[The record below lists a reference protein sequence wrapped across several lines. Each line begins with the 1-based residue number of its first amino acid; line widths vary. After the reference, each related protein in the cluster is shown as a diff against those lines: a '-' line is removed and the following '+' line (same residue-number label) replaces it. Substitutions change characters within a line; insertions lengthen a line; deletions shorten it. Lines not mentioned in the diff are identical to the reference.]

1 MSVGL
6 SSLPYDPFSE
16 YFKDARPIRVYGT
29 EALPHGN
36 RASIKQA
43 EFTYG
48 LMMHMSTALGVNCT
62 YCHNSRSFSSWD
74 GPPQRATAWHG
85 INMVRDINVN
95 YIEPL
100 QPSFPASRLGEMGD
114 PLKTNCGT
122 CHQGAYKPLYGAQM
136 LKDYPELSAPGA
148 SAATVAAQQAMTG
161 SLKGVLARLLFAV
174 NKSEFTPEAST
185 MLADVAAALA
195 KNPAVKIDLSGYA
208 DRTGNT
214 VRNVELAKQ
223 RAIAVRDALKA
234 AGVAED
240 RINLKK
246 PEFAVGGTS
255 DESRR
260 VDVIVSG

>member
-1 MSVGL
+1 
-6 SSLPYDPFSE
+6 
-16 YFKDARPIRVYGT
+16 
-29 EALPHGN
+29 
-36 RASIKQA
+36 
-43 EFTYG
+43 
-48 LMMHMSTALGVNCT
+48 
-62 YCHNSRSFSSWD
+62 
-74 GPPQRATAWHG
+74 
-85 INMVRDINVN
+85 
-95 YIEPL
+95 
-100 QPSFPASRLGEMGD
+100 
-114 PLKTNCGT
+114 
-122 CHQGAYKPLYGAQM
+122 
-136 LKDYPELSAPGA
+136 
-148 SAATVAAQQAMTG
+148 
-161 SLKGVLARLLFAV
+161 
-174 NKSEFTPEAST
+174 
-185 MLADVAAALA
+185 VAAALA

>member
-1 MSVGL
+1 
-6 SSLPYDPFSE
+6 
-16 YFKDARPIRVYGT
+16 
-29 EALPHGN
+29 
-36 RASIKQA
+36 
-43 EFTYG
+43 
-48 LMMHMSTALGVNCT
+48 
-62 YCHNSRSFSSWD
+62 
-74 GPPQRATAWHG
+74 
-85 INMVRDINVN
+85 
-95 YIEPL
+95 
-100 QPSFPASRLGEMGD
+100 
-114 PLKTNCGT
+114 
-122 CHQGAYKPLYGAQM
+122 
-136 LKDYPELSAPGA
+136 
-148 SAATVAAQQAMTG
+148 
-161 SLKGVLARLLFAV
+161 
-174 NKSEFTPEAST
+174 